1 MSLSSIPNTGV
12 AITNPL
18 VLYRALLATNR
29 ITQDPAQH
37 RLAIYLQKLYD
48 RLKDYEPT
56 VEYKHRLDQI
66 TRAVGPSVNTN
77 VEPDPQKRGVWQSLL
92 AQKEKRDSLALTKVL
107 TSHEAAMNL
116 DSPRGLMLHGE
127 VGTGKSMLID
137 LFADCLPNRKKARW
151 HFNTFMLDTFAKLE
165 LLRRNRLT
173 RLPQAA
179 GADVEEH
186 SLLWL
191 AREMI
196 NTSPILF
203 LDEFQLPDRAAS
215 KIMTN
220 LMTSFFQLGGVL
232 IATSNRMPEELHKA
246 AGMAFPPPS
255 RLQSLTQRLGMGR
268 ATKGKS
274 ENMFAGQ
281 GEFAGFLE
289 VLKARCE
296 IWEMSSGKDYRRY
309 EANSQAPPPIA
320 EEDRFEDVTD
330 VEAFESNSAVSGIP
344 EETAKQEPETQ
355 IDAIRAPA
363 YFLITPGPTASE
375 EERTAF
381 QTKVSEAEQT
391 LLGTAA
397 SSINWTPSSIR
408 VYGRT
413 IPIPRSHNGISSWT
427 FSELCASNLGPADYI
442 TLASTCHTIILS
454 DVPILSL
461 LQKNEA
467 RRFITLLDALYEA
480 RCKLLITNASAGP
493 DEIFFPE
500 KSTTEGQNQDAVY
513 AETFAEA
520 YQDATAPFRPNIL
533 SSNPDYRE
541 TSPEP
546 QPDYTHSRFENL
558 LAADSLEDDPP
569 NRIRRLSEQ
578 GERGPIDPDD
588 DSRMRGLRQGNSSPD
603 FSNVK
608 SFTGEDE
615 RFAYRRAQ
623 SRLWEMCGRK
633 WWDRAEQGWHKP
645 LPASVRSWET
655 STSSASASA
664 SSGSAAFTEAGG
676 NDAKMGT
683 SRNVDQVNDEIMFR
697 HGASP
702 FRRSE
707 EPPPK
712 FSWTHVWGTV
722 KWGKK
727 AGAWGQGVDGLKDR
741 KK

>member
-1 MSLSSIPNTGV
+1 M
-12 AITNPL
+12 
-18 VLYRALLATNR
+18 
-29 ITQDPAQH
+29 
-37 RLAIYLQKLYD
+37 
-48 RLKDYEPT
+48 KDYEPT

-66 TRAVGPSVNTN
+66 TRAVGPSVNTS
-77 VEPDPQKRGVWQSLL
+77 VDPDPTKRGVWQSLI
-92 AQKEKRDSLALTKVL
+92 AQREKRDSLALTKVL

-137 LFADCLPNRKKARW
+137 LFADCLPTRKKARW

-165 LLRRNRLT
+165 QLRRTRLS

-191 AREMI
+191 ARDMI
-196 NTSPILF
+196 NNSPILF

-255 RLQSLTQRLGMGR
+255 RLQSITQKLGLGR
-268 ATKGKS
+268 AAKGRS

-309 EANSQAPPPIA
+309 EASSQAPPPIA

-330 VEAFESNSAVSGIP
+330 LEAFESDTAISDIP
-344 EETAKQEPETQ
+344 KETAKGNSETPV
-355 IDAIRAPA
+355 DAIRAPT
-363 YFLITPGPTASE
+363 YFLIKPEPTASE
-375 EERTAF
+375 EDQATFA
-381 QTKVSEAEQT
+381 TKLAEAEHT
-391 LLGTAA
+391 LLGT
-397 SSINWTPSSIR
+397 SSSSLDWQPSSLR

-413 IPIPRSHNGISSWT
+413 IPVPRSHAGISSWT
-427 FSELCASNLGPADYI
+427 FAELCASALGPADYI
-442 TLASTCHTIILS
+442 TLASTYHTIILS
-454 DVPILSL
+454 SVPILSL

-467 RRFITLLDALYEA
+467 RRLITLLDALYEA
-480 RCKLLITNASAGP
+480 RCKLLITHAHAGP

-500 KSTTEGQNQDAVY
+500 KAAGEGTQDAVY

-533 SSNPDYRE
+533 SSNPDYAE
-541 TSPEP
+541 ATQ
-546 QPDYTHSRFENL
+546 QPDYTHSRFENM

-569 NRIRRLSEQ
+569 NRIRRLSER
-578 GERGPIDPDD
+578 ERGPVDPDD
-588 DSRMRGLRQGNSSPD
+588 DLRMRGLRQGNSGPD
-603 FSNVK
+603 FSNVR

-623 SRLWEMCGRK
+623 SRLWEMCGKK
-633 WWDRAEQGWHKP
+633 WWSRDEENWHRP
-645 LPASVRSWET
+645 LAASIRTWEV
-655 STSSASASA
+655 SSAP
-664 SSGSAAFTEAGG
+664 SAASPSSSPFAAEEAAAS
-676 NDAKMGT
+676 DAVMGS
-683 SRNVDQVNDEIMFR
+683 SRHVDEVHDEVMFR

-712 FSWTHVWGTV
+712 FSWTHIWGTM

-741 KK
+741 KKEGK

>member
-1 MSLSSIPNTGV
+1 M
-12 AITNPL
+12 
-18 VLYRALLATNR
+18 
-29 ITQDPAQH
+29 
-37 RLAIYLQKLYD
+37 
-48 RLKDYEPT
+48 KDYEPT

-66 TRAVGPSVNTN
+66 TRAVGPSINTN
-77 VEPDPQKRGVWQSLL
+77 VDLDPTKRGVWQSLI
-92 AQKEKRDSLALTKVL
+92 AQREKRDSLALTKVL

-165 LLRRNRLT
+165 QLRRSRLS

-191 AREMI
+191 ARDMI
-196 NTSPILF
+196 SNSPILF

-255 RLQSLTQRLGMGR
+255 RLQSITQKLGLGR
-268 ATKGKS
+268 AAKGKS

-309 EANSQAPPPIA
+309 EASSQAPPPIA
-320 EEDRFEDVTD
+320 EEDRFEDITD
-330 VEAFESNSAVSGIP
+330 LEAFESDSAISGIP
-344 EETAKQEPETQ
+344 KETAKESPE
-355 IDAIRAPA
+355 IPVDAVRSPT
-363 YFLITPGPTASE
+363 YFLIKPEPTASE
-375 EERTAF
+375 EDQASFATNLA
-381 QTKVSEAEQT
+381 QAEQT
-391 LLGTAA
+391 LLGT
-397 SSINWTPSSIR
+397 SSLSIDWQPSSLR

-413 IPIPRSHNGISSWT
+413 IPVPRSHAGISSWT
-427 FSELCASNLGPADYI
+427 FSELCASALGPADYI
-442 TLASTCHTIILS
+442 TLASTYHTIILS
-454 DVPILSL
+454 SVPVLSL

-480 RCKLLITNASAGP
+480 RCKLLITHAHAGP

-500 KSTTEGQNQDAVY
+500 KAAGEAQQDAVY

-533 SSNPDYRE
+533 SSNPDYSE
-541 TSPEP
+541 AAAASPQQ
-546 QPDYTHSRFENL
+546 QPDYTHSRFENM

-569 NRIRRLSEQ
+569 NRIRRISER
-578 GERGPIDPDD
+578 ERGPVDPDD
-588 DSRMRGLRQGNSSPD
+588 DLRMRGLRQGNSGPD
-603 FSNVK
+603 FSNVR

-623 SRLWEMCGRK
+623 SRLWEMCGKK
-633 WWDRAEQGWHKP
+633 WWSRNEENWHRP
-645 LPASVRSWET
+645 LAASIRTWEVSDPSLPPSSS
-655 STSSASASA
+655 STSAPPLHS
-664 SSGSAAFTEAGG
+664 EAGS
-676 NDAKMGT
+676 DAVMGM
-683 SRNVDQVNDEIMFR
+683 SRNVDQVNDEVMFR

-712 FSWTHVWGTV
+712 FSWTHIWGTM

-727 AGAWGQGVDGLKDR
+727 AGAWGQGVEGLKDR
-741 KK
+741 KKEK

>member
-37 RLAIYLQKLYD
+37 RL
-48 RLKDYEPT
+48 DYEPT
-56 VEYKHRLDQI
+56 IEYKHKLDQI

-77 VEPDPQKRGVWQSLL
+77 VEPDPQKRGVWQNLI
-92 AQKEKRDSLALTKVL
+92 AQREKRDSLALTKVL

-165 LLRRNRLT
+165 QLRRNRLT

-191 AREMI
+191 ARDMI

-268 ATKGKS
+268 ATKGRS

-296 IWEMSSGKDYRRY
+296 IWEMSNGKDYRRY
-309 EANSQAPPPIA
+309 EASSQAPPPIA

-330 VEAFESNSAVSGIP
+330 AEAFESDSAISGIP
-344 EETAKQEPETQ
+344 EEIAKQEPETPNE
-355 IDAIRAPA
+355 AIRAPT
-363 YFLITPGPTASE
+363 YFLINPGPTASE
-375 EERTAF
+375 QD
-381 QTKVSEAEQT
+381 QTTFKAKVAEAEQT

-397 SSINWTPSSIR
+397 SSIEWTTSSIR
-408 VYGRT
+408 VYGRN

-442 TLASTCHTIILS
+442 TLASTYHTIILS

-480 RCKLLITNASAGP
+480 RCKLLITHASAGP

-500 KSTTEGQNQDAVY
+500 KKDGEGVNQDAVY

-541 TSPEP
+541 SAPE
-546 QPDYTHSRFENL
+546 PDYTHSRFENL

-569 NRIRRLSEQ
+569 NRIRRISER
-578 GERGPIDPDD
+578 EHGPKDPDD
-588 DSRMRGLRQGNSSPD
+588 DFRMRGLRQGNSPD
-603 FSNVK
+603 FSNVR

-633 WWDRAEQGWHKP
+633 WWQRTEEGWHKP
-645 LPASVRSWET
+645 LPLSIRSWEVGAPSLT
-655 STSSASASA
+655 PTAQ
-664 SSGSAAFTEAGG
+664 GSAAFTEGVAG
-676 NDAKMGT
+676 DARMGA
-683 SRNVDQVNDEIMFR
+683 SRGVDEVNDEVLFR

-712 FSWTHVWGTV
+712 FSWTHIWGTM

-727 AGAWGQGVDGLKDR
+727 AGAWGQGVEGLKDR
-741 KK
+741 KKESK

>member
-37 RLAIYLQKLYD
+37 RLAIHLQKLYD

-165 LLRRNRLT
+165 VLRRNRLT

-320 EEDRFEDVTD
+320 EKDRFEDVTD
-330 VEAFESNSAVSGIP
+330 MEAFESNSAISGIP
-344 EETAKQEPETQ
+344 EETAKQEPETET
-355 IDAIRAPA
+355 DAIRAPT
-363 YFLITPGPTASE
+363 YFLIAPGPTASE
-375 EERTAF
+375 EEQTLF

-397 SSINWTPSSIR
+397 SSIEWTPSSIR

-413 IPIPRSHNGISSWT
+413 IPVPRSHNGISSWT

-442 TLASTCHTIILS
+442 TLASTYHTIILS
-454 DVPILSL
+454 NVPILSL

-480 RCKLLITNASAGP
+480 RCKLLITHASAGP

-500 KSTTEGQNQDAVY
+500 KSTAEGQTQDAVY

-546 QPDYTHSRFENL
+546 DYTHSRFENL

-578 GERGPIDPDD
+578 GDRGPIDPDD
-588 DSRMRGLRQGNSSPD
+588 DFRMRGLRQGNSSPD

-633 WWDRAEQGWHKP
+633 WWDRVEEGWHKP
-645 LPASVRSWET
+645 LPVSIRSWE
-655 STSSASASA
+655 SSVSSASASA
-664 SSGSAAFTEAGG
+664 SSSASAVLTEANN
-676 NDAKMGT
+676 NDARMGS
-683 SRNVDQVNDEIMFR
+683 SRNVDELNDEIMFR

>member
-1 MSLSSIPNTGV
+1 
-12 AITNPL
+12 L
-18 VLYRALLATNR
+18 VSYSDLCYHQLLAY
-29 ITQDPAQH
+29 QPL
-37 RLAIYLQKLYD
+37 LAIHLQKLYD

-66 TRAVGPSVNTN
+66 TRAVGPSVNTS
-77 VEPDPQKRGVWQSLL
+77 VESDPQKRGVWQNLL
-92 AQKEKRDSLALTKVL
+92 AQREKRDSLALTKVL

-165 LLRRNRLT
+165 QLRRSRLS
-173 RLPQAA
+173 RLPQAT

-191 AREMI
+191 ARDMI
-196 NTSPILF
+196 NNSPILF

-255 RLQSLTQRLGMGR
+255 RLQSITQKLGLGR
-268 ATKGKS
+268 AAKGKS

-296 IWEMSSGKDYRRY
+296 IWEMSSGKDYRRH
-309 EANSQAPPPIA
+309 EASSQAPPPIA
-320 EEDRFEDVTD
+320 EEDRFEDITD
-330 VEAFESNSAVSGIP
+330 MEAFESDSAIPGIP
-344 EETAKQEPETQ
+344 QETAKESPETPV
-355 IDAIRAPA
+355 DAVRAPT
-363 YFLITPGPTASE
+363 YFLIKPDSTASE
-375 EERTAF
+375 EE
-381 QTKVSEAEQT
+381 QTTFATKLAEAEQT
-391 LLGTAA
+391 LLGTSSA
-397 SSINWTPSSIR
+397 SIDWQPSSLR

-413 IPIPRSHNGISSWT
+413 IPVPRAHNGISSWT
-427 FSELCASNLGPADYI
+427 FAELCASALGPADYI
-442 TLASTCHTIILS
+442 TLASTYHTIILS
-454 DVPILSL
+454 SVPTLSL

-480 RCKLLITNASAGP
+480 RCKLLITHAHAGP

-500 KSTTEGQNQDAVY
+500 KSAGEGTQDAVY

-533 SSNPDYRE
+533 SSNPEYSE
-541 TSPEP
+541 AASK
-546 QPDYTHSRFENL
+546 PDYTHSRFSPL

-569 NRIRRLSEQ
+569 NRIRRISER
-578 GERGPIDPDD
+578 ERGPVDPDD
-588 DSRMRGLRQGNSSPD
+588 DLRMRGLRQGNSGPD
-603 FSNVK
+603 FRDVR

-633 WWDRAEQGWHKP
+633 WWQRMEEGWHKP
-645 LPASVRSWET
+645 LAASIRSWEISSPGSP
-655 STSSASASA
+655 STSIP
-664 SSGSAAFTEAGG
+664 SGSSSATSAT
-676 NDAKMGT
+676 DAVMGT
-683 SRNVDQVNDEIMFR
+683 SRNVDETNDEIMFK
-697 HGASP
+697 HNASP

-712 FSWTHVWGTV
+712 FSWTHIWGTV

-727 AGAWGQGVDGLKDR
+727 AGAWGQGVEGLKDR

>member
-37 RLAIYLQKLYD
+37 RLAIHLQKLYD

-173 RLPQAA
+173 RLPQAD
-179 GADVEEH
+179 GVDVEEH

-246 AGMAFPPPS
+246 AGLAFPPPS
-255 RLQSLTQRLGMGR
+255 RLQSLTQRLGLGR

-296 IWEMSSGKDYRRY
+296 IWEMSSGKDYRRH
-309 EANSQAPPPIA
+309 EAGSQAPPTIA

-330 VEAFESNSAVSGIP
+330 AEAFESDSAISGFP
-344 EETAKQEPETQ
+344 QEASNQEPETQ
-355 IDAIRAPA
+355 TDNIRAPT
-363 YFLITPGPTASE
+363 YFLIAPDSTASE
-375 EERTAF
+375 EE
-381 QTKVSEAEQT
+381 QTLFKNKVSEAEQT
-391 LLGTAA
+391 LLGAAA
-397 SSINWTPSSIR
+397 SSIDWTPSSIR

-413 IPIPRSHNGISSWT
+413 IPVPRSYNGVSSWT

-442 TLASTCHTIILS
+442 TLASTYHTIILS
-454 DVPILSL
+454 DVPVLSL

-480 RCKLLITNASAGP
+480 RCKLLITHASAGP

-500 KSTTEGQNQDAVY
+500 KSTVAGETAIQDAVY

-533 SSNPDYRE
+533 SSNPSYLE
-541 TSPEP
+541 ST
-546 QPDYTHSRFENL
+546 PDYTHSRFENL

-569 NRIRRLSEQ
+569 DRIRRLSERD
-578 GERGPIDPDD
+578 RGPIDPDD
-588 DSRMRGLRQGNSSPD
+588 DFRMRGLRQGNSSPD
-603 FSNVK
+603 FSNIK

-615 RFAYRRAQ
+615 RFAYKRAQ
-623 SRLWEMCGRK
+623 SRLWEMCGKK
-633 WWDRAEQGWHKP
+633 WWLRNEENWHRP
-645 LPASVRSWET
+645 LPSSIRSWET
-655 STSSASASA
+655 SSAASSASA
-664 SSGSAAFTEAGG
+664 TPTAG
-676 NDAKMGT
+676 NTDAKMGV
-683 SRNVDQVNDEIMFR
+683 SRNVDQVADEVMFR

>member
-1 MSLSSIPNTGV
+1 
-12 AITNPL
+12 
-18 VLYRALLATNR
+18 
-29 ITQDPAQH
+29 
-37 RLAIYLQKLYD
+37 
-48 RLKDYEPT
+48 
-56 VEYKHRLDQI
+56 
-66 TRAVGPSVNTN
+66 
-77 VEPDPQKRGVWQSLL
+77 
-92 AQKEKRDSLALTKVL
+92 
-107 TSHEAAMNL
+107 
-116 DSPRGLMLHGE
+116 
-127 VGTGKSMLID
+127 MLID

-165 LLRRNRLT
+165 VLRRNRLT

-255 RLQSLTQRLGMGR
+255 RLKSLTQRLGMGR
-268 ATKGKS
+268 ATRGKS

-330 VEAFESNSAVSGIP
+330 MEDFESNSAISGIP

-355 IDAIRAPA
+355 TDAIRAPT
-363 YFLITPGPTASE
+363 YFLIAPGPTASE
-375 EERTAF
+375 EEQTLF

-397 SSINWTPSSIR
+397 SSIDWTPSSIR

-413 IPIPRSHNGISSWT
+413 IPVPRSHNGISSWT
-427 FSELCASNLGPADYI
+427 FSELCASNFGPADYI
-442 TLASTCHTIILS
+442 TLASTYHTIILS
-454 DVPILSL
+454 NVPILSL

-480 RCKLLITNASAGP
+480 RCKLLITHASAGP

-500 KSTTEGQNQDAVY
+500 KSSPEGQNQDAVY

-546 QPDYTHSRFENL
+546 DYTHSRFENL

-588 DSRMRGLRQGNSSPD
+588 DFRMRGLR
-603 FSNVK
+603 
-608 SFTGEDE
+608 
-615 RFAYRRAQ
+615 
-623 SRLWEMCGRK
+623 
-633 WWDRAEQGWHKP
+633 
-645 LPASVRSWET
+645 
-655 STSSASASA
+655 
-664 SSGSAAFTEAGG
+664 
-676 NDAKMGT
+676 
-683 SRNVDQVNDEIMFR
+683 
-697 HGASP
+697 
-702 FRRSE
+702 
-707 EPPPK
+707 
-712 FSWTHVWGTV
+712 
-722 KWGKK
+722 
-727 AGAWGQGVDGLKDR
+727 
-741 KK
+741 

>member
-1 MSLSSIPNTGV
+1 M
-12 AITNPL
+12 
-18 VLYRALLATNR
+18 
-29 ITQDPAQH
+29 
-37 RLAIYLQKLYD
+37 
-48 RLKDYEPT
+48 
-56 VEYKHRLDQI
+56 
-66 TRAVGPSVNTN
+66 GPSVNTN

-165 LLRRNRLT
+165 VLRRNRLT

-309 EANSQAPPPIA
+309 EANTQAPPPIA

-330 VEAFESNSAVSGIP
+330 LEAFESGSAVSDIP
-344 EETAKQEPETQ
+344 EETEKQEPATNTDT
-355 IDAIRAPA
+355 IKAPT
-363 YFLITPGPTASE
+363 YFLIAPGPGASE
-375 EERTAF
+375 EEQAAY
-381 QTKVSEAEQT
+381 QAKVSEAEQT

-397 SSINWTPSSIR
+397 SSIDWTPSSIR

-413 IPIPRSHNGISSWT
+413 IPVPRSHNGISSWT

-442 TLASTCHTIILS
+442 TLASTYHTIILS
-454 DVPILSL
+454 SIPVLSL

-500 KSTTEGQNQDAVY
+500 SVAGEGNQDAVY

-533 SSNPDYRE
+533 SSNPDYSE
-541 TSPEP
+541 QQ

-569 NRIRRLSEQ
+569 NRIRRMSEQ
-578 GERGPIDPDD
+578 NERGPIDPDD
-588 DSRMRGLRQGNSSPD
+588 DFRMRGLRQGNSPD

-615 RFAYRRAQ
+615 RFAYRRAT
-623 SRLWEMCGRK
+623 SRLWEMCGKK
-633 WWDRAEQGWHKP
+633 WWDRVEEGWHKP
-645 LPASVRSWET
+645 LPSSIRSWENPVPSSPT
-655 STSSASASA
+655 TATTSSASGFA
-664 SSGSAAFTEAGG
+664 EAG
-676 NDAKMGT
+676 NDARMGS
-683 SRNVDQVNDEIMFR
+683 SRNVDEANDEIMFR

>member
-1 MSLSSIPNTGV
+1 
-12 AITNPL
+12 
-18 VLYRALLATNR
+18 
-29 ITQDPAQH
+29 
-37 RLAIYLQKLYD
+37 
-48 RLKDYEPT
+48 
-56 VEYKHRLDQI
+56 
-66 TRAVGPSVNTN
+66 
-77 VEPDPQKRGVWQSLL
+77 
-92 AQKEKRDSLALTKVL
+92 
-107 TSHEAAMNL
+107 
-116 DSPRGLMLHGE
+116 MLHGE

-165 LLRRNRLT
+165 QLRRSRLS

-191 AREMI
+191 ARDMI
-196 NTSPILF
+196 NNSPILF

-255 RLQSLTQRLGMGR
+255 RLQSITQKLGLGK
-268 ATKGKS
+268 AAKGKS

-309 EANSQAPPPIA
+309 EASSQAPPPIA

-330 VEAFESNSAVSGIP
+330 LEAFESDSAISATP
-344 EETAKQEPETQ
+344 QETAKETPEIPVET
-355 IDAIRAPA
+355 IRAPT
-363 YFLITPGPTASE
+363 YFLIKPEPTASE
-375 EERTAF
+375 EEQATFATNLA
-381 QTKVSEAEQT
+381 QAEQT
-391 LLGTAA
+391 LLGT
-397 SSINWTPSSIR
+397 SSSAIDWQPSSLR

-413 IPIPRSHNGISSWT
+413 IPVPRSHAGISSWT
-427 FSELCASNLGPADYI
+427 FAELCASALGPADYI
-442 TLASTCHTIILS
+442 TLASTYHTIILS
-454 DVPILSL
+454 SVPILSL

-480 RCKLLITNASAGP
+480 RCKLLITHAHAGP

-500 KSTTEGQNQDAVY
+500 KAAGAEAQQDAVY

-533 SSNPDYRE
+533 SSNPDYSE
-541 TSPEP
+541 ATQQQ
-546 QPDYTHSRFENL
+546 QPDYTHSRFSPL

-569 NRIRRLSEQ
+569 NRIRRISER
-578 GERGPIDPDD
+578 ERGPVDPDD
-588 DSRMRGLRQGNSSPD
+588 DLRMRGLRQGNSGPD
-603 FSNVK
+603 FSNVR

-633 WWDRAEQGWHKP
+633 WWLRDEENWHRP
-645 LPASVRSWET
+645 LAASMRTWEV
-655 STSSASASA
+655 SAPSVA
-664 SSGSAAFTEAGG
+664 SSSFSAPLHAEKGDDAVMG
-676 NDAKMGT
+676 N
-683 SRNVDQVNDEIMFR
+683 SRNVDEVNDEVMFR

-712 FSWTHVWGTV
+712 FSWTHIWGTM

-727 AGAWGQGVDGLKDR
+727 AGAWGQGVEGLKDR
-741 KK
+741 KKESK

>member
-37 RLAIYLQKLYD
+37 RLAIHLQKLYD

-165 LLRRNRLT
+165 VLRRNRLT

-309 EANSQAPPPIA
+309 EANTQAPPPIA

-330 VEAFESNSAVSGIP
+330 MEAFESGSAISGIP
-344 EETAKQEPETQ
+344 EETAKQEPETNT
-355 IDAIRAPA
+355 DTIRAPT
-363 YFLITPGPTASE
+363 YFLIAPGPTASE
-375 EERTAF
+375 EEQTTY
-381 QTKVSEAEQT
+381 QTKVAEAEQT

-397 SSINWTPSSIR
+397 SSIDWTPSSIR

-413 IPIPRSHNGISSWT
+413 IPVPRSHNGISSWT

-442 TLASTCHTIILS
+442 TLASTYHTIILS
-454 DVPILSL
+454 SVPVLSL
-461 LQKNEA
+461 LQKSEA

-500 KSTTEGQNQDAVY
+500 SVAGEGNQDAVY

-533 SSNPDYRE
+533 SSNPDYSE
-541 TSPEP
+541 QQ

-569 NRIRRLSEQ
+569 NRIRRMSEQ
-578 GERGPIDPDD
+578 NERGPIDPDD
-588 DSRMRGLRQGNSSPD
+588 DFRMRGLRQGNSPD

-615 RFAYRRAQ
+615 RFAYRRAT
-623 SRLWEMCGRK
+623 SRLWEMCGKK
-633 WWDRAEQGWHKP
+633 WWDRVEEGWYKP
-645 LPASVRSWET
+645 LPSSIRSWENPVPNSPT
-655 STSSASASA
+655 TTSSAAAS
-664 SSGSAAFTEAGG
+664 GFTEPS
-676 NDAKMGT
+676 NDARMGS
-683 SRNVDQVNDEIMFR
+683 SRTVDQANDEIMFR

>member
-18 VLYRALLATNR
+18 VLYRALVVTNR

-37 RLAIYLQKLYD
+37 RL
-48 RLKDYEPT
+48 DYEPT

-77 VEPDPQKRGVWQSLL
+77 LDADGSKRGVWQTIL
-92 AQKEKRDSLALTKVL
+92 AQREKRDSVALTKVL

-165 LLRRNRLT
+165 QLRRNRLS
-173 RLPQAA
+173 RLPHTA

-191 AREMI
+191 ARDMI
-196 NTSPILF
+196 NNSPILF

-255 RLQSLTQRLGMGR
+255 RLQSITQKLGIRR
-268 ATKGKS
+268 ATKGRS

-296 IWEMSSGKDYRRY
+296 VWEMSSGKDYRRY
-309 EANSQAPPPIA
+309 EADSQAPPPIA
-320 EEDRFEDVTD
+320 EEDRFVDVTD
-330 VEAFESNSAVSGIP
+330 MEAFESETAVSDSP
-344 EETAKQEPETQ
+344 EEIGEDASETPA
-355 IDAIRAPA
+355 DAVKAPT
-363 YFLITPGPTASE
+363 YFLINPGSTAPKE
-375 EERTAF
+375 EQAAF
-381 QTKVSEAEQT
+381 ATQVLDAEQT
-391 LLGTAA
+391 LLGAEA
-397 SSINWTPSSIR
+397 SKIEWTPATMR

-413 IPIPRSHNGISSWT
+413 VPVPRSWNGISSWT
-427 FSELCASNLGPADYI
+427 FAELCASALGPADYI
-442 TLASTCHTIILS
+442 TLASTYHTIILN

-480 RCKLLITNASAGP
+480 RCKLLITASAGP
-493 DEIFFPE
+493 DDLFFPE
-500 KSTTEGQNQDAVY
+500 KSTAEGVIQDAVY

-520 YQDATAPFRPNIL
+520 YQDATAPFRPNIS
-533 SSNPDYRE
+533 SSNPDYSE
-541 TSPEP
+541 
-546 QPDYTHSRFENL
+546 PDYTHSRL
-558 LAADSLEDDPP
+558 QGMLAADSLEDDPP
-569 NRIRRLSEQ
+569 NRIRRLSERN
-578 GERGPIDPDD
+578 ERGPIDPDD
-588 DSRMRGLRQGNSSPD
+588 DMRMRGLRQGNSGPD
-603 FSNVK
+603 FSNTR

-623 SRLWEMCGRK
+623 SRLWEMCGKK
-633 WWDRAEQGWHKP
+633 WWARVEEGWHRP
-645 LPASVRSWET
+645 LPSSIRSWEI
-655 STSSASASA
+655 SQPLPSPAQM
-664 SSGSAAFTEAGG
+664 SGAFTEGG
-676 NDAKMGT
+676 RDARMGG
-683 SRNVDQVNDEIMFR
+683 SRGVDEVQDEVMFR

-712 FSWTHVWGTV
+712 FSWTHIWGTM

-727 AGAWGQGVDGLKDR
+727 AGAWGQGVEGLKDR
-741 KK
+741 KKEGK

>member
-37 RLAIYLQKLYD
+37 RLAIHLQKLYD

-165 LLRRNRLT
+165 VLRRNRLT

-255 RLQSLTQRLGMGR
+255 RLKSLTQRLGMGR
-268 ATKGKS
+268 ATRGKS

-330 VEAFESNSAVSGIP
+330 MEDFESNSAISGIP

-355 IDAIRAPA
+355 TDAIRAPT
-363 YFLITPGPTASE
+363 YFLIAPGPTASE
-375 EERTAF
+375 EEQTLF

-397 SSINWTPSSIR
+397 SSIDWTPSSIR

-413 IPIPRSHNGISSWT
+413 IPVPRSHNGISSWT
-427 FSELCASNLGPADYI
+427 FSELCASNFGPADYI
-442 TLASTCHTIILS
+442 TLASTYHTIILS
-454 DVPILSL
+454 NVPILSL

-480 RCKLLITNASAGP
+480 RCKLLITHASAGP

-500 KSTTEGQNQDAVY
+500 KSSPEGQNQDAVY

-546 QPDYTHSRFENL
+546 DYTHSRFENL

-578 GERGPIDPDD
+578 GERGPIDP
-588 DSRMRGLRQGNSSPD
+588 
-603 FSNVK
+603 
-608 SFTGEDE
+608 
-615 RFAYRRAQ
+615 
-623 SRLWEMCGRK
+623 
-633 WWDRAEQGWHKP
+633 
-645 LPASVRSWET
+645 
-655 STSSASASA
+655 
-664 SSGSAAFTEAGG
+664 
-676 NDAKMGT
+676 
-683 SRNVDQVNDEIMFR
+683 
-697 HGASP
+697 
-702 FRRSE
+702 
-707 EPPPK
+707 
-712 FSWTHVWGTV
+712 
-722 KWGKK
+722 
-727 AGAWGQGVDGLKDR
+727 
-741 KK
+741 

>member
-18 VLYRALLATNR
+18 VLYRALVATNR

-37 RLAIYLQKLYD
+37 RLAIHLQKLYD

-56 VEYKHRLDQI
+56 IEYKHKLDQI
-66 TRAVGPSVNTN
+66 TRAVGPSTNTN
-77 VEPDPQKRGVWQSLL
+77 VEADGSKRGVWQSLL
-92 AQKEKRDSLALTKVL
+92 AQREKRDSLALTRVL

-151 HFNTFMLDTFAKLE
+151 HFKTFMLDTFAKLE
-165 LLRRNRLT
+165 QLRRDRLS
-173 RLPQAA
+173 RLPPHIAN
-179 GADVEEH
+179 ADVEEH

-191 AREMI
+191 ARDMI
-196 NTSPILF
+196 NNSPILF

-255 RLQSLTQRLGMGR
+255 RLQSITQRLGMGR
-268 ATKGKS
+268 ASKGRS

-309 EANSQAPPPIA
+309 EASSQAPPPIA
-320 EEDRFEDVTD
+320 EEDRFMDVTD
-330 VEAFESNSAVSGIP
+330 TEAFESDNAVSDAP
-344 EETAKQEPETQ
+344 VVSAEEASETPN
-355 IDAIRAPA
+355 DAVKAPT
-363 YFLITPGPTASE
+363 YFLINPGPTASQE
-375 EERTAF
+375 EQADF
-381 QTKVSEAEQT
+381 LSQVSEAEKA
-391 LLGTAA
+391 LLGADA
-397 SSINWTPSSIR
+397 STLEWSPSSIR

-413 IPIPRSHNGISSWT
+413 VPIPRTSNGITSWT
-427 FSELCASNLGPADYI
+427 FAELCASNLGPADYI
-442 TLASTCHTIILS
+442 SLASTFHTIILR
-454 DVPILSL
+454 DVPTLSL

-480 RCKLLITNASAGP
+480 RCKLLITASAGP
-493 DEIFFPE
+493 DDLFFPE
-500 KSTTEGQNQDAVY
+500 KASGAEGVNQDAVY

-520 YQDATAPFRPNIL
+520 YQDATAPFRPNI
-533 SSNPDYRE
+533 SSSTPDYQE
-541 TSPEP
+541 
-546 QPDYTHSRFENL
+546 PDYTHSRL
-558 LAADSLEDDPP
+558 QGMLAADSLEDDPP
-569 NRIRRLSEQ
+569 NRIRRLSER
-578 GERGPIDPDD
+578 ERGPIDPDD
-588 DSRMRGLRQGNSSPD
+588 DMRMRGLRQGNSGPD
-603 FSNVK
+603 FSNTR

-633 WWDRAEQGWHKP
+633 WWARNEDGWHKP
-645 LPASVRSWET
+645 LPSSIRSWEVSKPLPVMGVGAT
-655 STSSASASA
+655 AVFSEGAGDARMGASR
-664 SSGSAAFTEAGG
+664 G
-676 NDAKMGT
+676 
-683 SRNVDQVNDEIMFR
+683 VDEVNDEVMFR

-712 FSWTHVWGTV
+712 FSWTHIWGTM

-727 AGAWGQGVDGLKDR
+727 AGAWGQGVEGLKDR
-741 KK
+741 KKEGK